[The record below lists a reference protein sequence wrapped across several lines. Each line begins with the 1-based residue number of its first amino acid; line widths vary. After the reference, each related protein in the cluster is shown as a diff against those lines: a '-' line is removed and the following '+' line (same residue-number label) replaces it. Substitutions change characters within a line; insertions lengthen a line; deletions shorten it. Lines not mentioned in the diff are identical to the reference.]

1 MPKIELD
8 IPVETHLSPQELKEF
23 LAAKLYEEG
32 LISSG
37 TGATMLGIQRKD
49 FILLLAKYDVCYF
62 DYELSDYEK
71 ALMADAK

>member
-8 IPVETHLSPQELKEF
+8 IPVETGYSPQELKEF
-23 LAAKLYEEG
+23 FAAKLFQEG

-37 TGATMLGIQRKD
+37 TGAKILGISRRE
-49 FILLLAKYDVCYF
+49 FILMLAKYDVCYI

-71 ALMADAK
+71 QLMADAK